1 MYTPTMKMADAIADR
16 NVIMLL
22 DSLRFRLGFG
32 DASIDEVCRK
42 RGYPTHIFLMLANVC
57 SDANYV
63 PDVSSLSTGDAPAI
77 IEYVKLSHKYFS
89 ESVLPYLHSLIHKAL
104 SDEEA
109 VYADVLNRYFD
120 ELLHNVNTHFDAE
133 ELSFES
139 GGHGEVPDESEAHFE
154 FLEKLEDLRNLI
166 VRYLPDN
173 STNNAR
179 YLILSNLQ
187 DLEQSLR
194 GHIEIEEKVLLPLE
208 EIVGT
213 SKAAKIEEAA
223 ASASSD
229 ALSQREKEIV
239 AAVAHGKTNKEIAD
253 DLFISINTV
262 VTHRKNIARKTGINS
277 IAGLT
282 VYAILNNIVRLKDL
296 NTNQ

>member
-57 SDANYV
+57 TDANYV
-63 PDVSSLSTGDAPAI
+63 PDVSSLSIGDAPAI

-89 ESVLPYLHSLIHKAL
+89 ESVLPHLHSLIHKAL
-104 SDEEA
+104 SDEDA

-120 ELLHNVNTHFDAE
+120 ELLHNVNAHFEAE
-133 ELSFES
+133 ELSFKS
-139 GGHGEVPDESEAHFE
+139 GGHGEVPDESETHFE

-213 SKAAKIEEAA
+213 SKTEKVEEAA
-223 ASASSD
+223 ASTSSD

>member
-1 MYTPTMKMADAIADR
+1 MYTPGMKMADAIADR

-32 DASIDEVCRK
+32 DASIDEVCRS

-57 SDANYV
+57 TDASYV
-63 PDVSSLSTGDAPAI
+63 PDVSSLSADDAPAV

-89 ESVLPYLHSLIHKAL
+89 ESLLPHLHALIHRAL
-104 SDEEA
+104 SDEA
-109 VYADVLNRYFD
+109 AMYADVLNRYFD
-120 ELLHNVNTHFDAE
+120 QLLQNVNAHFEAE

-139 GGHGEVPDESEAHFE
+139 GGHGQVPDEAGAHFD

-173 STNNAR
+173 STDNAR
-179 YLILSNLQ
+179 YLILGTLQ

-194 GHIEIEEKVLLPLE
+194 GHIVIEEKILFPLG
-208 EIVGT
+208 EIVGKVKST
-213 SKAAKIEEAA
+213 GTAQAPGRDSG
-223 ASASSD
+223 D
-229 ALSQREKEIV
+229 ALSLREKEIV

-253 DLFISINTV
+253 GLFISINTV

-282 VYAILNNIVRLKDL
+282 VYAILNGIVDLNEL
-296 NTNQ
+296 NTN